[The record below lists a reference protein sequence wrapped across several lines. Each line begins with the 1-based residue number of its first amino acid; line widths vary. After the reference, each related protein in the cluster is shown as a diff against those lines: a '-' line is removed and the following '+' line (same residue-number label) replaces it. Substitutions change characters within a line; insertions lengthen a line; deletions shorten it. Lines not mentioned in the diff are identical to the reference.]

1 VEPIP
6 DPALVVLI
14 GPSGSGKSTWADQNF
29 RTQEIISSD
38 RLRAIVG
45 SGEHDLDA
53 STDAFA
59 VLDQLVEARLR
70 RRLLTVVDTLGL
82 DDDRRRRHL
91 ALARELAIPA
101 ILVVFDVPEPLVRER
116 NRQRA
121 RPVPASAL
129 TSQIRR
135 FRQLQTRLAD
145 EGWDLRAP
153 GSEVAIRPAHLQVS
167 PAETSH
173 PGGATASLRLIL
185 HLARF
190 TGAGDVGT
198 RLSSMAEAAGDAGFD
213 GISLMDHLIQ
223 IPQVGREW
231 EDLPEAFTSLGFLAG
246 RTTKLR
252 LGTLVTNVRLRN
264 PALLSKMLATVDV
277 LSGGRTFCGLG
288 AGWFEG
294 EQVAYGF
301 EFEPPA
307 RRLDRLEDALRILPL
322 MWGPGKAT
330 YRGKIESVVD
340 AVCYPRPIGKI
351 PIIVGGRGNRT
362 IKLAGRYADG
372 LNLVGTRNLPERVSL
387 FRATAVEASRDPD
400 SLEVSVLDTPLL
412 GTDRAEVA
420 DLVEA
425 HRGRV
430 GAAVFAAT
438 HNAGTVRD
446 HIERLRALAGSGIGA
461 VYVSPVGLTSPEGV
475 APWKP
480 VVAAL
485 A

>member
-1 VEPIP
+1 MEPIP

-29 RTQEIISSD
+29 RPQEIISSD

-53 STDAFA
+53 SADAFA
-59 VLDQLVEARLR
+59 ILDQMVEARVR

-82 DDDRRRRHL
+82 DDERRRRHL
-91 ALARELAIPA
+91 ALATELAIPA
-101 ILVVFDVPEPLVRER
+101 IMVAFDVPEQLVRER
-116 NRQRA
+116 NRQRV
-121 RPVPASAL
+121 RPVPASVL

-153 GSEVAIRPAHLQVS
+153 GSEVSIKPAHAPVS
-167 PAETSH
+167 RADKPRAR
-173 PGGATASLRLIL
+173 GASRTLRMVL

-190 TGAGDVGT
+190 TGAGDIGT
-198 RLSSMAEAAGDAGFD
+198 GLLSMAEAAEDAGFD

-231 EDLPEAFTSLGFLAG
+231 EDLPEAFSSLGYLAG

-264 PALLSKMLATVDV
+264 PALLAKMLATIDV

-294 EQVAYGF
+294 EQISYGF
-301 EFEPPA
+301 EFEPPG
-307 RRLDRLEDALRILPL
+307 RRLDRLEDALMILPL

-330 YRGKIESVVD
+330 YKGKVESVVD
-340 AVCYPRPIGKI
+340 AVCYPRPMGKI
-351 PIIVGGRGNRT
+351 PIVVGGRGNRT

-372 LNLVGTRNLPERVSL
+372 LNLVGTRNLQERIDL
-387 FRATAVEASRDPD
+387 FRSSAVEASRDPD

-412 GTDRAEVA
+412 GTDRAAVA

-425 HRGRV
+425 NRGRI
-430 GAAVFAAT
+430 GAGVFAAT
-438 HNAGTVRD
+438 HNAGTVSD
-446 HIERLRALAGSGIGA
+446 HIERLRSLAGSGVGA
-461 VYVSPVGLTSPEGV
+461 VYVSPVGLTSPEEV
-475 APWKP
+475 AAWKP
-480 VVAAL
+480 VADAL